1 MASTPASEVPGQ
13 SSPSGKPAALKPN
26 SRHGSLKHA
35 FTPNKILSPSAVQ
48 IIVVMEIVAF
58 LVLWSLSPFK
68 ILPRPG
74 EVLTALQGLWTKQG
88 LGPAIISSFM
98 FNVQALLISAGLSLG
113 IAYLG
118 VMPVFRP
125 IVAAVSKGRFL
136 SLVGFS
142 LLFMIVLPGGAPTV
156 KLALLVFGMTVFFL
170 TSMASVIAEI
180 PMSDFDYARTL
191 HMSEWRVVWEV
202 VILGTA
208 DRALEVMRQ
217 NAAMGWMMLTMV
229 EGIVRS
235 GGGVGVLL
243 LNNQKYMRLSEIFA
257 IQLTVL
263 IVGLCQDA
271 AIGLIRRLF
280 CPYAYLT
287 TERAK

>member
-1 MASTPASEVPGQ
+1 MASTPASDLPPQSPPPVHPG
-13 SSPSGKPAALKPN
+13 ALKPN

-35 FTPNKILSPSAVQ
+35 FTPNKILSPSAMQ

-58 LVLWSLSPFK
+58 LILWSLSPFK

-74 EVLTALQGLWTKQG
+74 EVISAFQGLWMKQG
-88 LGPAIISSFM
+88 LGPAIISSFA
-98 FNVQALLISAGLSLG
+98 FNCEALLISALISLG
-113 IAYLG
+113 FAYLS
-118 VMPVFRP
+118 VMPIFRP
-125 IVAAVSKGRFL
+125 IVAALSKGRFL

-142 LLFMIVLPGGAPTV
+142 LLFTVVLGGGHTL
-156 KLALLVFGMTVFFL
+156 KLSLLVFGMTVFFL

-180 PMSDFDYARTL
+180 PMSDLDYARTL
-191 HMSEWRVVWEV
+191 HMGEWRVVWEV

-208 DRALEVMRQ
+208 DKALEVMRQ

-229 EGIVRS
+229 ETIVRAE
-235 GGGVGVLL
+235 GGVGVLL
-243 LNNQKYMRLSEIFA
+243 MNNEKYMKLSEVFA
-257 IQLTVL
+257 IQLAVL
-263 IVGLCQDA
+263 VIGLFQDTI
-271 AIGLIRRLF
+271 IGLIRRMF